1 MFKERKNG
9 KYLRRYWNDGLDE
22 FWVIF
27 EKVMNLKRLIKIL
40 GYIWLYTMYNLVEIL
55 HVKNV
60 SFYINY
66 STK

>member
-9 KYLRRYWNDGLDE
+9 KYFRRYWNDGLDE

-60 SFYINY
+60 SFFI
-66 STK
+66 